1 MSTSRKKWRNYSKA
15 MIAKLQRAV
24 SDQQVGRRFAVIIA
38 GLPWRNDE
46 YPADRFAAA

>member
-38 GLPWRNDE
+38 GLLWRNDE
-46 YPADRFAAA
+46 HPADRFAAA